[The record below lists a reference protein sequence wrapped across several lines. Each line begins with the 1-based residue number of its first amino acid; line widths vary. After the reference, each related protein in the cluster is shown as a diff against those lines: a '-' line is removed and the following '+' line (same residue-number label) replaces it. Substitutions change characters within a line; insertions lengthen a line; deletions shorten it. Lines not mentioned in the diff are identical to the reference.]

1 MVANDQFGI
10 QGING
15 TYIKSHNLINL
26 AATNLIEEK
35 VGDDNTGN
43 IGKIEMNLHGMGISH
58 KMKINIEA
66 LNISE
71 NATATL
77 DISAAKFSQ
86 TATTTLDLNA
96 AIINMN

>member
-1 MVANDQFGI
+1 
-10 QGING
+10 
-15 TYIKSHNLINL
+15 
-26 AATNLIEEK
+26 
-35 VGDDNTGN
+35 
-43 IGKIEMNLHGMGISH
+43 MGISH